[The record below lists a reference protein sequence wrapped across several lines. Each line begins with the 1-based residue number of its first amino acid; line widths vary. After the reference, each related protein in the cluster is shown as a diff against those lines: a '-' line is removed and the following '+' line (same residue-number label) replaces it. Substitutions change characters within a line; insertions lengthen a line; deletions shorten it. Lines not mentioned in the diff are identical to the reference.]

1 MSVVGSV
8 VREAGVE
15 SGGHGRVG
23 DAPWTPRGHSS
34 ALGMACIWGCR
45 GGGARLIESSCR
57 KLEGNRRKVV
67 MVLLSEKSARK
78 APGRKHMF

>member
-45 GGGARLIESSCR
+45 GGGL
-57 KLEGNRRKVV
+57 G
-67 MVLLSEKSARK
+67 
-78 APGRKHMF
+78 